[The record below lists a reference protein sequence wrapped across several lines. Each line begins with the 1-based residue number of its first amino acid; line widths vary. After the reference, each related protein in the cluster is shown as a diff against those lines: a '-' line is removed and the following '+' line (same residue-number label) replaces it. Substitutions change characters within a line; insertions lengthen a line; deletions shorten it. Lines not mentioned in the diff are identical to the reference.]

1 VFKSA
6 GGTLTQV
13 HDLNPGEENELF
25 WTTPIP
31 TGAVRADFAAGV
43 ASMAL
48 HSFRIDDYGDVA
60 RALTG
65 QPELATASISLQLN
79 WSGLV
84 RDVTYSNATLPTPF
98 AAHEKQDVATMSWS
112 AVENGV
118 RFSGGVNT
126 ADFAVLAKERNGSF
140 F

>member
-1 VFKSA
+1 
-6 GGTLTQV
+6 
-13 HDLNPGEENELF
+13 
-25 WTTPIP
+25 
-31 TGAVRADFAAGV
+31 
-43 ASMAL
+43 MAL
-48 HSFRIDDYGDVA
+48 HSFRIDDYGNVV

-65 QPELATASISLQLN
+65 QPELATARLSVQLD

-84 RDVTYSNATLPTPF
+84 RDVTFSNANLPTPF

-118 RFSGGVNT
+118 RFSGAPNA
-126 ADFAVLAKERNGSF
+126 ADFAVIAQERNGSF

>member
-1 VFKSA
+1 VFQSA
-6 GGTLTQV
+6 GGTLKQV
-13 HDLNPGEENELF
+13 HDFNPGEENELF

-31 TGAVRADFAAGV
+31 PGAARHDFASGL
-43 ASMAL
+43 ASLTL
-48 HSFRIDDYGDVA
+48 HSFRIDDYGNVV

-65 QPELATASISLQLN
+65 QPELATASMSVQMD

-98 AAHEKQDVATMSWS
+98 FAHEKQNVATMSWS
-112 AVENGV
+112 AVENGA
-118 RFSGGVNT
+118 RFSGSPNT
-126 ADFAVLAKERNGSF
+126 ADFAVIANERNGSF

>member
-1 VFKSA
+1 
-6 GGTLTQV
+6 V
-13 HDLNPGEENELF
+13 HDFNPGEENELF

-31 TGAVRADFAAGV
+31 PGAVRTDFDAGN

-48 HSFRIDDYGDVA
+48 HSFRIDDYGDVV

-65 QPELATASISLQLN
+65 QPELAEAHLSVNLD

-84 RDVTYSNATLPTPF
+84 RDITFTNASLPTPF
-98 AAHEKQDVATMSWS
+98 FAHEKQDVATMSWS
-112 AVENGV
+112 VVENGV
-118 RFSGGVNT
+118 TFSGAQNA
-126 ADFAVLAKERNGSF
+126 ADFAVIATERNGSF